1 MKNLHRIS
9 TYFNSI
15 YSNSSR
21 HNSNILS
28 LLGLIFERNNK
39 IRSTMTQLGTTFKSS
54 KWSDFKSQNIK
65 ESLIKDWLIL
75 LVMCIVLLV
84 CIFIIYSLLASFFT
98 GYNDIGI
105 WISYTTYKP
114 VQLILTIL
122 LPCIDYFN
130 YLTVCLGSYYL
141 HLAITT
147 RLGLGGNQK
156 DVLDTIVLGIKDES
170 VNENTTNQSVN
181 TTSQYTN
188 DCVASLETTN
198 NQVNTLILNPE
209 HVTFNEGTNQAITLI
224 KDFRTKVWFITIND
238 SLVESKSNNINPTQL
253 DYVPKLSN
261 KALQI
266 SLDPYSL
273 SNLQKNVQ
281 FIPSNLNV
289 INQLSLAKEDR
300 WFFKNSLL
308 ADSLAK
314 TSNNFTQSKKLFNTG
329 LYAVKTH
336 NNVWLSSKFN
346 GHHLA
351 EANKMLSLL
360 NNSTG
365 SINHVL
371 ESLSSQGDNTSSLN
385 FFEDSRFFF
394 TKRYFFTNQLKNN
407 AWESQNKKSPIIES
421 LSNDLPIFN
430 YNRSNYRTS
439 ITHNLDNLIAFQN
452 LEFKLISQDIE
463 SINDIDLNLGMNST
477 LCLNNTVSM
486 NSLLISSSLDNRK
499 DWSLGTNIM

>member
-1 MKNLHRIS
+1 
-9 TYFNSI
+9 
-15 YSNSSR
+15 
-21 HNSNILS
+21 
-28 LLGLIFERNNK
+28 
-39 IRSTMTQLGTTFKSS
+39 MTQLGTTFKSS

-75 LVMCIVLLV
+75 LVMVLVLLV
-84 CIFIIYSLLASFFT
+84 CIFTVYSLLASFFT

-114 VQLILTIL
+114 IQLALTIL

-156 DVLDTIVLGIKDES
+156 DVLDTIVLGIKNDTES
-170 VNENTTNQSVN
+170 KNITSQSVSTDN
-181 TTSQYTN
+181 QQAS

-198 NQVNTLILNPE
+198 KQVNALILNPE
-209 HVTFNEGTNQAITLI
+209 HVAFNESTDQAMTLI

-238 SLVESKSNNINPTQL
+238 SLTETKSNSINPIQL
-253 DYVPKLSN
+253 GYVPKLEN

-266 SLDPYSL
+266 SLDPHSL
-273 SNLQKNVQ
+273 SNLQKDVQ
-281 FIPSNLNV
+281 FIPSNFNV

-308 ADSLAK
+308 TDSLAK

-329 LYAVKTH
+329 LYGTKTH

-346 GHHLA
+346 GHNLT
-351 EANKMLSLL
+351 EVNKLL
-360 NNSTG
+360 NLLNTSTSNS
-365 SINHVL
+365 NHPL
-371 ESLSSQGDNTSSLN
+371 DSSSSQENNTSSLN

-394 TKRYFFTNQLKNN
+394 TKRYFFTNQMKNN
-407 AWESQNKKSPIIES
+407 TWESQNKKSTIVES
-421 LSNDLPIFN
+421 LSNDLSTFN
-430 YNRSNYRTS
+430 YDNPNYRKS
-439 ITHNLDNLIAFQN
+439 ITYNLDDLIAFQK
-452 LEFKLISQDIE
+452 LDFKLISQDIG
-463 SINDIDLNLGMNST
+463 SLNDIDLNLGINST
-477 LCLNNTVSM
+477 LCLNNTVKM
-486 NSLLISSSLDNRK
+486 NNLLISSSLDNRK
-499 DWSLGTNIM
+499 DWSLDTNKIL